1 MHMRISSCSYFVMNV
16 TIRNSSTL
24 CDLVTLLVIT
34 VWHPRQQCLTFF
46 MYRSSPRPDYGTKIY
61 DFKIELVFHKSN
73 HSASDNIFNICGL
86 NGAMTEICP

>member
-1 MHMRISSCSYFVMNV
+1 
-16 TIRNSSTL
+16 
-24 CDLVTLLVIT
+24 
-34 VWHPRQQCLTFF
+34 

-86 NGAMTEICP
+86 NGAVTEICP